1 MDTVRTA
8 PQAAAARRKRPS
20 LAAKRVQNG
29 PRSLLMVHEH
39 TYCECGES
47 YKSNHR
53 LTGGKQGCSTGSC
66 TSMAVDLPKKVFQ
79 ASGHPKPDQ
88 KLIRRKR
95 GPRRRRH
102 RGGWTRSLTITD
114 VMVLLLSLVLTDM
127 DEIPQELCVWVRLG
141 LQQDGRRDPRR
152 PWRSSKAGRAQ
163 LPARRPAHPGLRLP
177 AHLHRG

>member
-1 MDTVRTA
+1 LINNAYVAPHAYITVVNGHTNGMDTVRTA

-88 KLIRRKR
+88 KSSALSSRVQIHIDTSACSRRTTPERRAALLIR
-95 GPRRRRH
+95 
-102 RGGWTRSLTITD
+102 TTT
-114 VMVLLLSLVLTDM
+114 
-127 DEIPQELCVWVRLG
+127 
-141 LQQDGRRDPRR
+141 
-152 PWRSSKAGRAQ
+152 A
-163 LPARRPAHPGLRLP
+163 PA
-177 AHLHRG
+177 

>member
-1 MDTVRTA
+1 MAPHAYITVVNGHTNGMDTVRTA

-88 KLIRRKR
+88 ESARCTFWLECRSRQMAVFLRCERKQLQ
-95 GPRRRRH
+95 PWH
-102 RGGWTRSLTITD
+102 PNW
-114 VMVLLLSLVLTDM
+114 
-127 DEIPQELCVWVRLG
+127 LCNVNIDTPAPSPSAGQVFGAVKEAVRT
-141 LQQDGRRDPRR
+141 PN
-152 PWRSSKAGRAQ
+152 SVS
-163 LPARRPAHPGLRLP
+163 
-177 AHLHRG
+177 